1 MSISD
6 FIQGFIIGSS
16 LIIAIGPQNLYV
28 INQGLKKNF
37 IFIVVLICSL
47 SDSLL
52 IVCGIYLSNNILS
65 LNPSIITIMKLI
77 GGIWLILYGINK
89 IKNSRNHVINNK
101 EFNEASFIKV
111 AMTTLAITYA
121 NPHVYLDTVILLG
134 SISINF
140 DSKLYFG
147 LGAIFASFVFFFSLG
162 YFSNFL
168 SQYIKSQ
175 KVWFYID
182 NVMGILMLSY
192 GLFFVPL
199 SLLFLSSSLFFI
211 VF

>member
-1 MSISD
+1 MSMYD
-6 FIQGFIIGSS
+6 FIQGFIIGST
-16 LIIAIGPQNLYV
+16 LILAIGPQNLYV

-37 IFIVVLICSL
+37 VLIVVLICSL

-65 LNPSIITIMKLI
+65 LNTSIITIMKLI

-89 IKNSRNHVINNK
+89 IKNSRQHKIKSNA
-101 EFNEASFIKV
+101 FNEASFTKV
-111 AMTTLAITYA
+111 VLTTLAITYA

-140 DSKLYFG
+140 DSKLDFG
-147 LGAIFASFVFFFSLG
+147 LGAICASFIFFFSLG

-168 SQYIKSQ
+168 SQYIKSP

-182 NVMGILMLSY
+182 NVMGFLMFFY
-192 GLFFVPL
+192 GLFFV
-199 SLLFLSSSLFFI
+199 FMN
-211 VF
+211 

>member
-1 MSISD
+1 MSISN
-6 FIQGFIIGSS
+6 FIQGFIIGST
-16 LIIAIGPQNLYV
+16 LILAIGPQNLYV

-37 IFIVVLICSL
+37 VFIVVLICSL

-65 LNPSIITIMKLI
+65 LNTSIITIMKLI

-89 IKNSRNHVINNK
+89 IKNSRQHEIKSN
-101 EFNEASFIKV
+101 EFNEASFTKV
-111 AMTTLAITYA
+111 VFTTLAITYA

-147 LGAIFASFVFFFSLG
+147 LGAICASFVFFFSIG

-168 SQYIKSQ
+168 SQYIKSP

-182 NVMGILMLSY
+182 NIMGFLMLFY
-192 GLFFVPL
+192 GLFFV
-199 SLLFLSSSLFFI
+199 FMN
-211 VF
+211 

>member
-1 MSISD
+1 MSISN

-37 IFIVVLICSL
+37 VFIVVLICSL

-65 LNPSIITIMKLI
+65 LNTSIITIMKLI

-89 IKNSRNHVINNK
+89 IKNSRQHEIKSSEINA
-101 EFNEASFIKV
+101 ASFTKV
-111 AMTTLAITYA
+111 VLTTLAITYA

-140 DSKLYFG
+140 DSKFYFG
-147 LGAIFASFVFFFSLG
+147 LGAIFASFIFFLVLG
-162 YFSNFL
+162 IFL
-168 SQYIKSQ
+168 IFYLSTLNLQ
-175 KVWFYID
+175 K
-182 NVMGILMLSY
+182 Y
-192 GLFFVPL
+192 G
-199 SLLFLSSSLFFI
+199 SI
-211 VF
+211 

>member
-6 FIQGFIIGSS
+6 FIQGFIIGST
-16 LIIAIGPQNLYV
+16 LILAIGPQNLYV

-37 IFIVVLICSL
+37 VLIVVLICSL

-65 LNPSIITIMKLI
+65 LNTSIITIMKLI

-89 IKNSRNHVINNK
+89 IKNSRQHKIKSNA
-101 EFNEASFIKV
+101 FNEASFTKV
-111 AMTTLAITYA
+111 VLTTLAITYA

-140 DSKLYFG
+140 DSKLDFG
-147 LGAIFASFVFFFSLG
+147 LGAICASFIFFFSLG

-168 SQYIKSQ
+168 SQYIKSP

-182 NVMGILMLSY
+182 NVMGFLMFFY
-192 GLFFVPL
+192 GLFFV
-199 SLLFLSSSLFFI
+199 FMN
-211 VF
+211 

>member
-16 LIIAIGPQNLYV
+16 LIIAIGPQNLFV

-37 IFIVVLICSL
+37 VFVVVLICSL

-65 LNPSIITIMKLI
+65 LNTSLITIMKLI
-77 GGIWLILYGINK
+77 GGIWLILYGISK
-89 IKNSRNHVINNK
+89 IKNSRQHEINSNG
-101 EFNEASFIKV
+101 FNESSFSKV
-111 AMTTLAITYA
+111 IVTTLAITYA

-140 DSKLYFG
+140 DNKLYFG
-147 LGAIFASFVFFFSLG
+147 LGAIFASFIFFFSLG

-168 SQYIKSQ
+168 SRYIKSP
-175 KVWFYID
+175 KVWFYVD
-182 NVMGILMLSY
+182 NTMGLLMLFY
-192 GLFFVPL
+192 GLFFI
-199 SLLFLSSSLFFI
+199 FMN
-211 VF
+211 

>member
-28 INQGLKKNF
+28 IIQGLKKNF
-37 IFIVVLICSL
+37 ILIVVLICSL
-47 SDSLL
+47 SDRLL

-65 LNPSIITIMKLI
+65 LNPSVITIMKLI

-101 EFNEASFIKV
+101 EFNEVSFIKV
-111 AMTTLAITYA
+111 VMTTLVITYA

-162 YFSNFL
+162 YFSNYL
-168 SQYIKSQ
+168 SRYIKSP
-175 KVWFYID
+175 KVWFYVD
-182 NVMGILMLSY
+182 NIMGFLMLFY
-192 GLFFVPL
+192 GLFFV
-199 SLLFLSSSLFFI
+199 FI
-211 VF
+211 N

>member
-16 LIIAIGPQNLYV
+16 LIIAIGPQNLFV

-37 IFIVVLICSL
+37 VFIVVLICSL

-52 IVCGIYLSNNILS
+52 IICGIYLSNNILS
-65 LNPSIITIMKLI
+65 LNTSIITIMKLI

-89 IKNSRNHVINNK
+89 IKNSRQHEINSNEYNESSFTKVI
-101 EFNEASFIKV
+101 V
-111 AMTTLAITYA
+111 TTLAITYA

-140 DSKLYFG
+140 DNKIFFG
-147 LGAIFASFVFFFSLG
+147 LGAIFASFIFFFSIG

-168 SQYIKSQ
+168 SRYIKSP

-182 NVMGILMLSY
+182 NIMGFLMLFY
-192 GLFFVPL
+192 GLFFV
-199 SLLFLSSSLFFI
+199 FI
-211 VF
+211 N

>member
-1 MSISD
+1 MSIYD
-6 FIQGFIIGSS
+6 FIQGFIIGST
-16 LIIAIGPQNLYV
+16 LILAIGPQNLYV

-37 IFIVVLICSL
+37 VLIVVLICSL

-65 LNPSIITIMKLI
+65 LNTSIITIMKLI

-89 IKNSRNHVINNK
+89 IKNSRQHEIKSN
-101 EFNEASFIKV
+101 EFNKASFTKV
-111 AMTTLAITYA
+111 VLTTLAITYA

-140 DSKLYFG
+140 DSKIFFG
-147 LGAIFASFVFFFSLG
+147 LGAICASFIFFFSLG

-168 SQYIKSQ
+168 SQYIRSP

-182 NVMGILMLSY
+182 NVMGFLMFFY
-192 GLFFVPL
+192 GLFFV
-199 SLLFLSSSLFFI
+199 FMN
-211 VF
+211 

>member
-1 MSISD
+1 MSISN

-37 IFIVVLICSL
+37 VFIVVLICSL

-52 IVCGIYLSNNILS
+52 IVCGIYLSNNILN
-65 LNPSIITIMKLI
+65 LNTSIITIMKLI

-89 IKNSRNHVINNK
+89 IKNSRQHEINSSEINA
-101 EFNEASFIKV
+101 ASFTKV
-111 AMTTLAITYA
+111 VLTTLAITYA

-140 DSKLYFG
+140 DSKFYFG
-147 LGAIFASFVFFFSLG
+147 LGAIFASFIFFFSLG

-168 SQYIKSQ
+168 SQYVKSP

-182 NVMGILMLSY
+182 NVMGFLMLFY
-192 GLFFVPL
+192 GLFFV
-199 SLLFLSSSLFFI
+199 FMN
-211 VF
+211 

>member
-16 LIIAIGPQNLYV
+16 LIIAIGPQNLFV

-37 IFIVVLICSL
+37 VFIVVLICSL

-65 LNPSIITIMKLI
+65 LNTSLITIMKLI
-77 GGIWLILYGINK
+77 GGIWLILYGISK
-89 IKNSRNHVINNK
+89 IKNSRQHEINSNG
-101 EFNEASFIKV
+101 FNESSFSKV
-111 AMTTLAITYA
+111 IVTTLAITYA

-140 DSKLYFG
+140 DNKLYFG
-147 LGAIFASFVFFFSLG
+147 LGAIFASFIFFFSLG

-168 SQYIKSQ
+168 SRYIKSP
-175 KVWFYID
+175 KVWFYVD
-182 NVMGILMLSY
+182 NTMGFLMLFY
-192 GLFFVPL
+192 GLFFI
-199 SLLFLSSSLFFI
+199 FMN
-211 VF
+211 

>member
-65 LNPSIITIMKLI
+65 LNTSIITIMKFI

-89 IKNSRNHVINNK
+89 IKNSRQHVFNTK

-111 AMTTLAITYA
+111 VVTTLAITYA

-168 SQYIKSQ
+168 SQYIKSS

-182 NVMGILMLSY
+182 NIIGFLMLFY
-192 GLFFVPL
+192 GLFFV
-199 SLLFLSSSLFFI
+199 FMN
-211 VF
+211 

>member
-16 LIIAIGPQNLYV
+16 LIIAIGPQNLFV

-37 IFIVVLICSL
+37 VFIVVLICSL

-65 LNPSIITIMKLI
+65 LNTSLITIMKLI
-77 GGIWLILYGINK
+77 GGIWLILYGISK
-89 IKNSRNHVINNK
+89 IKNSRQHEINSNG
-101 EFNEASFIKV
+101 FNESSFSKV
-111 AMTTLAITYA
+111 IVTTLAITYA

-140 DSKLYFG
+140 DNKLYFG
-147 LGAIFASFVFFFSLG
+147 LGAIFASFIFFFSLG

-168 SQYIKSQ
+168 SRYIKSP
-175 KVWFYID
+175 KVWFYVD
-182 NVMGILMLSY
+182 NIMGFLMLFY
-192 GLFFVPL
+192 GLFFI
-199 SLLFLSSSLFFI
+199 FMN
-211 VF
+211 

>member
-52 IVCGIYLSNNILS
+52 IIIGIYLSNNILR
-65 LNPSIITIMKLI
+65 LNTSIITIMKLI

-89 IKNSRNHVINNK
+89 IKNSKHHIINNK
-101 EFNEASFIKV
+101 EFNETNFIKV
-111 AMTTLAITYA
+111 VITTLAITYA
-121 NPHVYLDTVILLG
+121 NPHVYLDTLILLG
-134 SISINF
+134 SISVNF
-140 DSKLYFG
+140 DSKFYFG
-147 LGAIFASFVFFFSLG
+147 LGAIFASFIFFFSLG

-175 KVWFYID
+175 KIWFYID
-182 NVMGILMLSY
+182 NIIGLLMLFY
-192 GLFFVPL
+192 GLFFI
-199 SLLFLSSSLFFI
+199 FI
-211 VF
+211 S

>member
-16 LIIAIGPQNLYV
+16 LIIAIGPQNLFV

-37 IFIVVLICSL
+37 VFIVVLICSL

-65 LNPSIITIMKLI
+65 LNTSLITIMKLI
-77 GGIWLILYGINK
+77 GGIWLILYGISK
-89 IKNSRNHVINNK
+89 IKNSRQHEINSNAFNDSSFSKVI
-101 EFNEASFIKV
+101 V
-111 AMTTLAITYA
+111 TTLAITYA

-140 DSKLYFG
+140 DNKLYFG
-147 LGAIFASFVFFFSLG
+147 LGAIFASFIFFFSLG

-168 SQYIKSQ
+168 SRYIKSP
-175 KVWFYID
+175 KVWFYVD
-182 NVMGILMLSY
+182 NTMGLLMLFY
-192 GLFFVPL
+192 GLFFI
-199 SLLFLSSSLFFI
+199 FMN
-211 VF
+211 

>member
-6 FIQGFIIGSS
+6 FIQGFIIGST
-16 LIIAIGPQNLYV
+16 LILAIGPQNLYV

-37 IFIVVLICSL
+37 VFIVVLICSL

-65 LNPSIITIMKLI
+65 LNTSIITIMKLI

-89 IKNSRNHVINNK
+89 IKNSRQHEIKSN
-101 EFNEASFIKV
+101 EFNEASFTKV
-111 AMTTLAITYA
+111 VFTTLAITYA

-147 LGAIFASFVFFFSLG
+147 LGAICASFVFFFSIG

-168 SQYIKSQ
+168 SQYIKSP

-182 NVMGILMLSY
+182 NMMGFLMLFY
-192 GLFFVPL
+192 GLFFV
-199 SLLFLSSSLFFI
+199 FI
-211 VF
+211 N

>member
-6 FIQGFIIGSS
+6 FIQGFIIGST
-16 LIIAIGPQNLYV
+16 LILAIGPQNLYV

-37 IFIVVLICSL
+37 VFIVVLICSL

-65 LNPSIITIMKLI
+65 LNTSIITIMKLI
-77 GGIWLILYGINK
+77 GGIWLILYGISK
-89 IKNSRNHVINNK
+89 IKNSRQHEIK
-101 EFNEASFIKV
+101 SSEFNEANFTKV
-111 AMTTLAITYA
+111 VFTTLAITYA

-147 LGAIFASFVFFFSLG
+147 LGAICASFVFFFSIG

-168 SQYIKSQ
+168 SQYIKSP

-182 NVMGILMLSY
+182 NMMGFLMLFY
-192 GLFFVPL
+192 GLFFV
-199 SLLFLSSSLFFI
+199 FMN
-211 VF
+211 

>member
-1 MSISD
+1 MSISN

-37 IFIVVLICSL
+37 VFIVVLICSL

-65 LNPSIITIMKLI
+65 LNTSIITIMKLI
-77 GGIWLILYGINK
+77 GGIWLILYGISK
-89 IKNSRNHVINNK
+89 IKNSRQHEIKSSEINA
-101 EFNEASFIKV
+101 ASFTKV
-111 AMTTLAITYA
+111 VLTTLAITYA

-147 LGAIFASFVFFFSLG
+147 LGAIFASFIFFFSLG

-168 SQYIKSQ
+168 SQYVKSP

-182 NVMGILMLSY
+182 NVMGFLMLFY
-192 GLFFVPL
+192 GLFFV
-199 SLLFLSSSLFFI
+199 FMN
-211 VF
+211 

>member
-37 IFIVVLICSL
+37 ILIVVLICSL

-65 LNPSIITIMKLI
+65 LNPSVITIMKLI

-101 EFNEASFIKV
+101 EFHEVSFIKV
-111 AMTTLAITYA
+111 VMTTLAITYA

-182 NVMGILMLSY
+182 NVMGILMLFY
-192 GLFFVPL
+192 GLFFI
-199 SLLFLSSSLFFI
+199 FMN
-211 VF
+211 

>member
-65 LNPSIITIMKLI
+65 LNTSIITIMKLI
-77 GGIWLILYGINK
+77 GGIWLIIYGISK
-89 IKNSRNHVINNK
+89 IKNSRRHVINSK

-111 AMTTLAITYA
+111 VITTLAITYA

-182 NVMGILMLSY
+182 NVMGFLMLFY
-192 GLFFVPL
+192 GLFFV
-199 SLLFLSSSLFFI
+199 FMN
-211 VF
+211 

>member
-1 MSISD
+1 MSISN

-28 INQGLKKNF
+28 INQGLKKKF
-37 IFIVVLICSL
+37 VFIVVLICSL

-65 LNPSIITIMKLI
+65 LNTSIITIMKLI

-89 IKNSRNHVINNK
+89 IKNSRQHEIKSSEINA
-101 EFNEASFIKV
+101 ASFTKV
-111 AMTTLAITYA
+111 VLTTLAITYA

-140 DSKLYFG
+140 DSKFYFG
-147 LGAIFASFVFFFSLG
+147 LGAIFASFIFFFSLG

-168 SQYIKSQ
+168 SQYVKSP

-182 NVMGILMLSY
+182 NVMGFLMLFY
-192 GLFFVPL
+192 GLFFV
-199 SLLFLSSSLFFI
+199 FMN
-211 VF
+211 

>member
-1 MSISD
+1 MSISN

-37 IFIVVLICSL
+37 VFIVVLICSL

-52 IVCGIYLSNNILS
+52 IIFGIYLSNNILS
-65 LNPSIITIMKLI
+65 LNTSIITIMKLI

-89 IKNSRNHVINNK
+89 IKNSRQHEIKSREINA
-101 EFNEASFIKV
+101 ASFTKV
-111 AMTTLAITYA
+111 VLTTLAITYA

-140 DSKLYFG
+140 DSKFYFG
-147 LGAIFASFVFFFSLG
+147 LGAIFASFIFFFSLG

-168 SQYIKSQ
+168 SQYVKSP

-182 NVMGILMLSY
+182 NVMGFLMLFY
-192 GLFFVPL
+192 GLFFV
-199 SLLFLSSSLFFI
+199 FMN
-211 VF
+211 

>member
-16 LIIAIGPQNLYV
+16 LIIAIGPQNLFV

-37 IFIVVLICSL
+37 VFIVVLICSL

-65 LNPSIITIMKLI
+65 LNTSLITIMKLI
-77 GGIWLILYGINK
+77 GGIWLILYGISK
-89 IKNSRNHVINNK
+89 IKNSRQNEINSNG
-101 EFNEASFIKV
+101 FNESSFSKV
-111 AMTTLAITYA
+111 IVTTLAITYA

-140 DSKLYFG
+140 DNKLYFG
-147 LGAIFASFVFFFSLG
+147 LGAIFASFIFFFSLG

-168 SQYIKSQ
+168 SRYIKSP
-175 KVWFYID
+175 KVWFYVD
-182 NVMGILMLSY
+182 NTMGLLMLFY
-192 GLFFVPL
+192 GLFFI
-199 SLLFLSSSLFFI
+199 FI
-211 VF
+211 N

>member
-6 FIQGFIIGSS
+6 LIQGFIIGST
-16 LIIAIGPQNLYV
+16 LILAIGPQNLYV

-37 IFIVVLICSL
+37 VFIVVIICSL

-65 LNPSIITIMKLI
+65 LNTSIITIMKLI

-89 IKNSRNHVINNK
+89 IKNSRQHEIKSSEIN
-101 EFNEASFIKV
+101 EESFTKV
-111 AMTTLAITYA
+111 VLTTLAITYA

-147 LGAIFASFVFFFSLG
+147 LGAICASFIFFFSLG

-168 SQYIKSQ
+168 SKYIKSP

-182 NVMGILMLSY
+182 NVMGFLMLFY
-192 GLFFVPL
+192 GLFFV
-199 SLLFLSSSLFFI
+199 FMN
-211 VF
+211 

>member
-16 LIIAIGPQNLYV
+16 LIIAIGPQNLFV

-37 IFIVVLICSL
+37 VFIVVLICSL

-65 LNPSIITIMKLI
+65 LNTSLITIMKLI
-77 GGIWLILYGINK
+77 GGIWLILYGISK
-89 IKNSRNHVINNK
+89 IKNSRQHEINSNA
-101 EFNEASFIKV
+101 FNESSFSKV
-111 AMTTLAITYA
+111 IVTTLAITYA

-140 DSKLYFG
+140 DNKLYFG
-147 LGAIFASFVFFFSLG
+147 SGAIFASFIFFFSLG

-168 SQYIKSQ
+168 SRYIKSP
-175 KVWFYID
+175 KVWFYVD
-182 NVMGILMLSY
+182 NTMGLLMLFY
-192 GLFFVPL
+192 GLFFI
-199 SLLFLSSSLFFI
+199 FMN
-211 VF
+211 

>member
-37 IFIVVLICSL
+37 VFIVVLICSL

-65 LNPSIITIMKLI
+65 LNTSIITIMKLI
-77 GGIWLILYGINK
+77 GGIWLILYGISK
-89 IKNSRNHVINNK
+89 IKNSRQHEIKSSEINA
-101 EFNEASFIKV
+101 ASFTKV
-111 AMTTLAITYA
+111 VLTTLAITYA

-147 LGAIFASFVFFFSLG
+147 LGAIFASFIFFFSLG

-168 SQYIKSQ
+168 SQYVKSP

-182 NVMGILMLSY
+182 NVMGFLMLFY
-192 GLFFVPL
+192 GLFFV
-199 SLLFLSSSLFFI
+199 FMN
-211 VF
+211 

>member
-16 LIIAIGPQNLYV
+16 LIIAIGPQNLFV

-37 IFIVVLICSL
+37 VFIVVLICSL

-65 LNPSIITIMKLI
+65 LNTSLITIMKLI
-77 GGIWLILYGINK
+77 GGIWLILYGISK
-89 IKNSRNHVINNK
+89 IKNSRQHEINSNG
-101 EFNEASFIKV
+101 FNESSFSKV
-111 AMTTLAITYA
+111 IFTTLAITYA

-140 DSKLYFG
+140 DNKLYFG
-147 LGAIFASFVFFFSLG
+147 LGAIFASFIFFFSLG

-168 SQYIKSQ
+168 SRYIKSP
-175 KVWFYID
+175 KVWFYVD
-182 NVMGILMLSY
+182 NIMGFLMVFY
-192 GLFFVPL
+192 GLFFI
-199 SLLFLSSSLFFI
+199 FMN
-211 VF
+211 

>member
-52 IVCGIYLSNNILS
+52 IVCGIYRSNNILS

-89 IKNSRNHVINNK
+89 IKHSGNHVINNK
-101 EFNEASFIKV
+101 EFNEVSFIKV
-111 AMTTLAITYA
+111 VMTTLAITYA

-182 NVMGILMLSY
+182 NVMGFLMLFY
-192 GLFFVPL
+192 GLSFV
-199 SLLFLSSSLFFI
+199 FMN
-211 VF
+211 

>member
-6 FIQGFIIGSS
+6 FIQGFIIGST
-16 LIIAIGPQNLYV
+16 LILAIGPQNLYV

-37 IFIVVLICSL
+37 VFIVVLICSL

-65 LNPSIITIMKLI
+65 LNTSIITIMKLI

-89 IKNSRNHVINNK
+89 IKNSRQHEIKSN
-101 EFNEASFIKV
+101 EFNEASLTKV
-111 AMTTLAITYA
+111 VFTTLAFTYA

-147 LGAIFASFVFFFSLG
+147 LGAICASFVFFFSLG

-168 SQYIKSQ
+168 SQYIKST

-182 NVMGILMLSY
+182 NVMGFLMFFY
-192 GLFFVPL
+192 GLFFV
-199 SLLFLSSSLFFI
+199 FMN
-211 VF
+211 

>member
-37 IFIVVLICSL
+37 ILIVVLICSL

-52 IVCGIYLSNNILS
+52 IICGIYLSNNILS

-89 IKNSRNHVINNK
+89 IKHSRNHVINNK
-101 EFNEASFIKV
+101 EFNEVSFIKV
-111 AMTTLAITYA
+111 IMTTLAITYA

-134 SISINF
+134 SISVNF

-182 NVMGILMLSY
+182 NVMGFLMLFY
-192 GLFFVPL
+192 GLFFV
-199 SLLFLSSSLFFI
+199 FI
-211 VF
+211 N

>member
-37 IFIVVLICSL
+37 VFIVVLICSL

-65 LNPSIITIMKLI
+65 LNTSIITIMKLI
-77 GGIWLILYGINK
+77 GGIWLILYGISK
-89 IKNSRNHVINNK
+89 IKNSRQHEIK
-101 EFNEASFIKV
+101 SSEINEASFTKV
-111 AMTTLAITYA
+111 VLTTLAITYA

-147 LGAIFASFVFFFSLG
+147 LGAIFASFIFFFSLG

-168 SQYIKSQ
+168 SQYVKSP

-182 NVMGILMLSY
+182 NVMGFLMLFY
-192 GLFFVPL
+192 GLFFV
-199 SLLFLSSSLFFI
+199 FMN
-211 VF
+211 

>member
-16 LIIAIGPQNLYV
+16 LILAIGPQNLFV

-37 IFIVVLICSL
+37 VFIVVLICSL

-65 LNPSIITIMKLI
+65 LNTSLITIMKLI
-77 GGIWLILYGINK
+77 GGIWLILYGISK
-89 IKNSRNHVINNK
+89 IKNSRQHEINSNG
-101 EFNEASFIKV
+101 FNESSFSKV
-111 AMTTLAITYA
+111 IVTTLAITYA

-140 DSKLYFG
+140 DNKLYFG
-147 LGAIFASFVFFFSLG
+147 LGAIFASFIFFFSLG

-168 SQYIKSQ
+168 SRYIKSP
-175 KVWFYID
+175 KVWFYVD
-182 NVMGILMLSY
+182 NTMGLLMLFY
-192 GLFFVPL
+192 GLFFI
-199 SLLFLSSSLFFI
+199 FMN
-211 VF
+211 

>member
-37 IFIVVLICSL
+37 IFIVVIICSL

-65 LNPSIITIMKLI
+65 LNTSIITIMKLI

-89 IKNSRNHVINNK
+89 IKNSRQHEIKSN
-101 EFNEASFIKV
+101 EFNEASFTKV
-111 AMTTLAITYA
+111 VFTTLAITYA

-147 LGAIFASFVFFFSLG
+147 LGAICASFVFFFSIG

-168 SQYIKSQ
+168 SQYIKSP

-182 NVMGILMLSY
+182 NMMGFLMLFY
-192 GLFFVPL
+192 GLFFV
-199 SLLFLSSSLFFI
+199 FMN
-211 VF
+211 